1 MIVHNGSD
9 YDESV
14 KDAGRKIP
22 ASFTLLFVY
31 IFWTA
36 VKEMGPIVGNHAEQ
50 NILYGYLIFLCAGYM
65 K

>member
-1 MIVHNGSD
+1 MK
-9 YDESV
+9 V

-50 NILYGYLIFLCAGYM
+50 NTLYGYLIFLCAGYM